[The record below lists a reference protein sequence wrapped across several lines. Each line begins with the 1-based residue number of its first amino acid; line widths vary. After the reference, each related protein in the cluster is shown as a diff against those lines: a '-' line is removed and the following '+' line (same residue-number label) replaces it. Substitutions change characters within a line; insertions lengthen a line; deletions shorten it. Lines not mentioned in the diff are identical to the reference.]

1 MAGFILASSDTI
13 TKIENQITSQKKRLL
28 EAQTKYREA
37 KRDNNFSAVRKAEI
51 MSASIKNEIKKLEA
65 QLADVKRQL
74 GAVNGRVRDA
84 LGRFA

>member
-1 MAGFILASSDTI
+1 MAGFILASSETI

-37 KRDNNFSAVRKAEI
+37 KRDNNFAAARKAEI
-51 MSASIKNEIKKLEA
+51 LSASIKNEIKKLEA